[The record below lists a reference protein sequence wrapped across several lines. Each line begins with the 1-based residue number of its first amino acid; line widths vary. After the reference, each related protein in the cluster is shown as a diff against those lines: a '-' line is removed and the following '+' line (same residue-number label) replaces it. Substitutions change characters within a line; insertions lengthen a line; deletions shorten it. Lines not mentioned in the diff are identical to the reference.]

1 MGATFPRVTLG
12 RDPSNPAP
20 LQAMTEGS
28 PVQAPLTPVDPAGT
42 AEQPV
47 VPAPP
52 TTAVE
57 YTVDVAT
64 APPPVVAQTAAYAVP
79 SVAAGAPVTTAVA
92 SAGPVRGLPTTGVD
106 HEVTLS
112 GATEVLVVGLLAIRV
127 ARRRRPVP
135 VRVRA

>member
-1 MGATFPRVTLG
+1 MTLG

-28 PVQAPLTPVDPAGT
+28 PVQAPLTSADPAGV
-42 AEQPV
+42 AEQPAV
-47 VPAPP
+47 PP

-112 GATEVLVVGLLAIRV
+112 GATAVLVVGLLAIRV